1 MHISYKQAFHALYW
15 TLNDQF
21 SRNPSL
27 GLGEIASDMCPYTFK
42 DGNSADPASWY
53 DFCDCCK
60 EVERELEAQGLE
72 LSEVETAFRCG
83 TRYMRFFHDSFGY
96 DLEEAIKDL
105 SFEKFKIA
113 YEYDY
118 GF

>member
-1 MHISYKQAFHALYW
+1 MHFSYKQAFHALYW
-15 TLNDQF
+15 TLDYQYSQTQSF
-21 SRNPSL
+21 

-60 EVERELEAQGLE
+60 EVEKELETEGIQ
-72 LSEVETAFRCG
+72 LSALDTAIRCSL
-83 TRYMRFFHDSFGY
+83 RYMRFFHDSFGY
-96 DLEEAIKDL
+96 DLEEAIKD
-105 SFEKFKIA
+105 FPRDKYKIA
-113 YEYDY
+113 FEHDY

>member
-1 MHISYKQAFHALYW
+1 MLISYKQAFHALYW
-15 TLNDQF
+15 TLHEQWEKQKAE
-21 SRNPSL
+21 
-27 GLGEIASDMCPYTFK
+27 GLTMILSDMCPYTFA
-42 DGNSADPASWY
+42 DGRSADPASWY

-60 EVERELEAQGLE
+60 EVEKELETQDLK
-72 LSEVETAFRCG
+72 LSEVETAIRCG

-96 DLEEAIKDL
+96 DLEDAIKDI

-113 YEYDY
+113 YKHDY